1 MKTKFTISVL
11 SLISIAA
18 ALAGCGHQHTFSND
32 WSSNNVQHWHQA
44 TCEHNLA
51 INIENHLDSN
61 NDGYCDVCNWNMG
74 GEHTH
79 TFSTSWSSNNNE
91 HWHAATCGHD
101 VISESGEHIDNNND
115 KYCDVCNWNMSGA
128 HTHNFSTTWS
138 FDSVQHWHEC
148 SCSAKTDIAVHV
160 DNNGDNYCDFC
171 GYDIGGP
178 VPHTHTFSNAWTTNS
193 SQHWHAATCGHN
205 VTSEQGNHI
214 DSDKNGYC
222 DVCNYYMGGPDPS
235 DYYSSITSDLTGTSL
250 LSALQSL
257 NSSKRKRT
265 VSYAGMKTFAPICD
279 ANPDNPNRMVG
290 FYNNKDLP
298 NYWDNQATWNREH
311 VWPKSLGGDKVEGD
325 AFMPR
330 PCDVDINGGRG
341 NKVYSKTAYD
351 PGCEGYANYRGI
363 CARIIF
369 YCVVA
374 CPSLRIVDNDSG
386 DGSSMGKLSDLLEWN
401 LAYLPSKSETA
412 ALELK
417 VEQNRNNVIET
428 HKNGQ
433 GNRNPF
439 IDHPEYACKIWGTT
453 NAATRKACGL

>member
-1 MKTKFTISVL
+1 MKRKILLALLTTTTAALVL
-11 SLISIAA
+11 S
-18 ALAGCGHQHTFSND
+18 GCGEQEHVHTWD
-32 WSSNNVQHWHQA
+32 TKWSYNSTQHWVLA
-44 TCEHNLA
+44 TCHPEVCSYLGDH
-51 INIENHLDSN
+51 IDSDSN
-61 NDGYCDVCNWNMG
+61 GYCDTCGYAMSLPG
-74 GEHTH
+74 HIH
-79 TFSTSWSSNNNE
+79 TFDSQWSTSE
-91 HWHAATCGHD
+91 TQHWHAATCGHD
-101 VISESGEHIDNNND
+101 VKS
-115 KYCDVCNWNMSGA
+115 DVGS
-128 HTHNFSTTWS
+128 
-138 FDSVQHWHEC
+138 
-148 SCSAKTDIAVHV
+148 HV
-160 DNNGDNYCDFC
+160 DADN
-171 GYDIGGP
+171 
-178 VPHTHTFSNAWTTNS
+178 
-193 SQHWHAATCGHN
+193 
-205 VTSEQGNHI
+205 
-214 DSDKNGYC
+214 NGYC
-222 DVCNYYMGGPDPS
+222 DVCNYQMSTPDPG
-235 DYYSSITSDLTGTSL
+235 DYYSSISSNLTGSEL

-257 NSSKRKRT
+257 NSSKRRRT

-279 ANPDNPNRMVG
+279 ANPDNPSRMVG

-351 PGCEGYANYRGI
+351 PGCEGYPNYRGI

-374 CPSLRIVDNDSG
+374 NNSLRIVDKDSG

-401 LAYLPSKSETA
+401 LAYAPSTSATA

-439 IDHPEYACKIWGTT
+439 VDHPEYACKIWGTT
-453 NAATRKACGL
+453 NSETRRICGM